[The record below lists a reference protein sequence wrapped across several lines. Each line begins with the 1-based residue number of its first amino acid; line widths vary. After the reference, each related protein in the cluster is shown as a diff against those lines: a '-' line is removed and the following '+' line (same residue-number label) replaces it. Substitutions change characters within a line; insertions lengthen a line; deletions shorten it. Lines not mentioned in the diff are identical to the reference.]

1 MTIKHL
7 FLPIAS
13 KMDQPTTL
21 LTMNCPTAA
30 GQLLVQEGVATT
42 NSLGEQMEISVM
54 PCNFLADS
62 FGDKKPTETVAIN

>member
-13 KMDQPTTL
+13 TMDQPTTL
-21 LTMNCPTAA
+21 LTMNYPTA
-30 GQLLVQEGVATT
+30 GQPLVQEGVATT
-42 NSLGEQMEISVM
+42 NSSGEQTDISVM
-54 PCNFLADS
+54 PCDFLADS